1 MNNNAEEFVTS
12 NPDLNGTNRAGL
24 KEEYDIVFKQ
34 ILDSSINQVKY
45 IDKNQLKLSV
55 AVSYQCDMSYKDK
68 DAIVFGGSRDSV
80 RGDHMILNVYCTKA
94 GDVWKIS
101 SWD

>member
-1 MNNNAEEFVTS
+1 M
-12 NPDLNGTNRAGL
+12 
-24 KEEYDIVFKQ
+24 
-34 ILDSSINQVKY
+34 
-45 IDKNQLKLSV
+45 KLSV